1 MYSRFVVI
9 LKFLQL
15 LGYIGALI
23 LAGIYAK
30 VYALLSS
37 EINDKVFF
45 LVFAIFL
52 CFANYMG
59 TQIIIAVIALLNRI
73 EINTRNQRQN

>member
-30 VYALLSS
+30 VYALLLSG
-37 EINDKVFF
+37 INDKVFF

-52 CFANYMG
+52 CLANYMG

-73 EINTRNQRQN
+73 ETNTRNPRQN

>member
-1 MYSRFVVI
+1 LEQFSERSINTQVRELSMYSRFVVI

-30 VYALLSS
+30 VYAFWLS
-37 EINDKVFF
+37 EINDKVF
-45 LVFAIFL
+45 LD
-52 CFANYMG
+52 
-59 TQIIIAVIALLNRI
+59 
-73 EINTRNQRQN
+73 